1 MNTAE
6 LYDINVARQ
15 QRSNRMENQRLGFI
29 LLYRSIRNKPW
40 GKDVFLRTLWENLL
54 FEAQKGD
61 YVADFKG
68 NKWSLKAGQLVT
80 TPADL
85 GKNLCDRNG
94 KPASRDAV
102 NRMLDVF
109 VRDGMISIAGERH
122 KGTVITITNYSDYA
136 QNMDNLPAHNNAHIP
151 AHDKASNSK
160 DSGGG
165 AAHGGAHTSAHHEQ
179 DILNT
184 NVFNDRPRKSKSL
197 PRKAKPEAAVSSPK
211 GDKWGT
217 ADDLKAAQWIF
228 QLITRISPSA
238 KTPNWSGWANDV
250 RLMREQDSRTHS
262 DICQMFKFAN
272 QDSFWKSNILS
283 PAKLREKWTQLEAKR
298 NTQGQGKPS
307 GRPHLDFDNT
317 DWAEGLKV

>member
-1 MNTAE
+1 MDSRLYRDSQAVHLWLHLILKANHTDEEVNTDIGMMIVRRGQMITGRPTLVSE
-6 LYDINVARQ
+6 TFIPDNKVKSLLRTFESKGMINIESKGRKFSLISIVKYDDFQSQNCPTDVQ
-15 QRSNRMENQRLGFI
+15 QMSNANTSKNAPLSDVCPTDVQRL
-29 LLYRSIRNKPW
+29 SI
-40 GKDVFLRTLWENLL
+40 
-54 FEAQKGD
+54 
-61 YVADFKG
+61 
-68 NKWSLKAGQLVT
+68 
-80 TPADL
+80 
-85 GKNLCDRNG
+85 
-94 KPASRDAV
+94 
-102 NRMLDVF
+102 
-109 VRDGMISIAGERH
+109 
-122 KGTVITITNYSDYA
+122 
-136 QNMDNLPAHNNAHIP
+136 NN
-151 AHDKASNSK
+151 NN
-160 DSGGG
+160 
-165 AAHGGAHTSAHHEQ
+165 
-179 DILNT
+179 ILNT
-184 NVFNDRPRKSKSL
+184 NVFNDRPRISKSS

-228 QLITRISPSA
+228 QLITKISPSA
-238 KTPNWSGWANDV
+238 KTPNWSGWANDI

>member
-1 MNTAE
+1 MNTALNNVYRFPGRAPE
-6 LYDINVARQ
+6 ERPVKPEQSGKGFALIHRQFMDSRLYRDSQAVHLWLHLILKANHTDEEVNTDIGMMIVRRGQMITGRPTLVSETFIPDNKVKSLLRTFESKGMINIESKGRKFSLISIVKYDDFQSQNCPTNV
-15 QRSNRMENQRLGFI
+15 QRMSNADTSENAHLSDVCPTDVQRL
-29 LLYRSIRNKPW
+29 SI
-40 GKDVFLRTLWENLL
+40 
-54 FEAQKGD
+54 
-61 YVADFKG
+61 
-68 NKWSLKAGQLVT
+68 
-80 TPADL
+80 
-85 GKNLCDRNG
+85 
-94 KPASRDAV
+94 
-102 NRMLDVF
+102 
-109 VRDGMISIAGERH
+109 
-122 KGTVITITNYSDYA
+122 
-136 QNMDNLPAHNNAHIP
+136 NN
-151 AHDKASNSK
+151 NN
-160 DSGGG
+160 
-165 AAHGGAHTSAHHEQ
+165 
-179 DILNT
+179 ILNT
-184 NVFNDRPRKSKSL
+184 NVFNDRPRISKSS

-228 QLITRISPSA
+228 QLITKISPSA
-238 KTPNWSGWANDV
+238 KTPNWPGWANDV

>member
-1 MNTAE
+1 MNTALNNVYRFPGRAPEERPVTPEQSGKGFALIHRKMKE
-6 LYDINVARQ
+6 LPFYRTDSDAVH
-15 QRSNRMENQRLGFI
+15 LWVHFI
-29 LLYRSIRNKPW
+29 LSANHADGAVLTEFGEVLCRRGEFITGRN
-40 GKDVFLRTLWENLL
+40 TLSLETGIDPNRIKYLIL
-54 FEAQKGD
+54 KFEK
-61 YVADFKG
+61 
-68 NKWSLKAGQLVT
+68 L
-80 TPADL
+80 
-85 GKNLCDRNG
+85 
-94 KPASRDAV
+94 
-102 NRMLDVF
+102 
-109 VRDGMISIAGERH
+109 GMINKESNKKFSKIFIVKYDDYQQKTVPTECHQSAIANTGAPTPSGNVVPTECH
-122 KGTVITITNYSDYA
+122 QSATN
-136 QNMDNLPAHNNAHIP
+136 NN
-151 AHDKASNSK
+151 
-160 DSGGG
+160 
-165 AAHGGAHTSAHHEQ
+165 
-179 DILNT
+179 ILNT
-184 NVFNDRPRKSKSL
+184 NVFNDRPRISKSS

>member
-1 MNTAE
+1 MNTALNNVYRFPGRAPE
-6 LYDINVARQ
+6 ERPVTPEQSGKGFALIHRQFMDSRLYRDSQAVHLWLHLILKANHTDEEVSTDIGMMIV
-15 QRSNRMENQRLGFI
+15 QRGQMITGRPTLVSETFIPDNKVKSLLRTFESKGMINIESKGRKFSLISIVKYDDFQSQNCPTDVQRMSNANTSKNAPLSDVCPTDVQRL
-29 LLYRSIRNKPW
+29 SI
-40 GKDVFLRTLWENLL
+40 
-54 FEAQKGD
+54 
-61 YVADFKG
+61 
-68 NKWSLKAGQLVT
+68 
-80 TPADL
+80 
-85 GKNLCDRNG
+85 
-94 KPASRDAV
+94 
-102 NRMLDVF
+102 
-109 VRDGMISIAGERH
+109 
-122 KGTVITITNYSDYA
+122 
-136 QNMDNLPAHNNAHIP
+136 NN
-151 AHDKASNSK
+151 NN
-160 DSGGG
+160 
-165 AAHGGAHTSAHHEQ
+165 
-179 DILNT
+179 ILNT
-184 NVFNDRPRKSKSL
+184 NVFNDRPRISKSS
-197 PRKAKPEAAVSSPK
+197 PRKVKPEAAVSSPK

-250 RLMREQDSRTHS
+250 RLMREQDNRTHS

>member
-1 MNTAE
+1 MDSRLYRDSQAVHLWLHLILKANHTDEEVNTDIGMMIVRRGQMITGRPTLVSE
-6 LYDINVARQ
+6 TFIPDNKVKSLLRTFESKGMINIESKGRKFSLISIVKYDDFQSQNCPTDV
-15 QRSNRMENQRLGFI
+15 QRMSNANTSKNAPLSDVCPTDVQRL
-29 LLYRSIRNKPW
+29 SI
-40 GKDVFLRTLWENLL
+40 
-54 FEAQKGD
+54 
-61 YVADFKG
+61 
-68 NKWSLKAGQLVT
+68 
-80 TPADL
+80 
-85 GKNLCDRNG
+85 
-94 KPASRDAV
+94 
-102 NRMLDVF
+102 
-109 VRDGMISIAGERH
+109 
-122 KGTVITITNYSDYA
+122 
-136 QNMDNLPAHNNAHIP
+136 NN
-151 AHDKASNSK
+151 NN
-160 DSGGG
+160 
-165 AAHGGAHTSAHHEQ
+165 
-179 DILNT
+179 ILNT
-184 NVFNDRPRKSKSL
+184 NVFNDRPRISKSS

-250 RLMREQDSRTHS
+250 RLMREQDNRTHS

>member
-1 MNTAE
+1 MDSRLYRDSQAVHLWLHLILKANHTDEEVNTDIGMMIVRRGQMITGRPTLVSE
-6 LYDINVARQ
+6 TFIPDNKVKSLLRTFESKGMINIESKGRKFSLISIVKYDDFQSQNCPTDV
-15 QRSNRMENQRLGFI
+15 QRMSNANTSENAPLSDVCPTDVQRL
-29 LLYRSIRNKPW
+29 SI
-40 GKDVFLRTLWENLL
+40 
-54 FEAQKGD
+54 
-61 YVADFKG
+61 
-68 NKWSLKAGQLVT
+68 
-80 TPADL
+80 
-85 GKNLCDRNG
+85 
-94 KPASRDAV
+94 
-102 NRMLDVF
+102 
-109 VRDGMISIAGERH
+109 
-122 KGTVITITNYSDYA
+122 
-136 QNMDNLPAHNNAHIP
+136 NN
-151 AHDKASNSK
+151 NN
-160 DSGGG
+160 
-165 AAHGGAHTSAHHEQ
+165 
-179 DILNT
+179 ILNT
-184 NVFNDRPRKSKSL
+184 NVFNDRPRISKSS

-317 DWAEGLKV
+317 DWAEGLNV

>member
-1 MNTAE
+1 MNTALNNVYRFPGRAPE
-6 LYDINVARQ
+6 ERPVTPEQSGKGFALIHRQFMDSRLYRDSQAVHLWLHLILKANHTDEEVNTDIGMMIVRRGQMITGRPTLVSETFIPDNKVKSLLRTFESKGMINIESKGRKFSLISIVKYDDFQ
-15 QRSNRMENQRLGFI
+15 SQNCPTDVQRMSNANTSKNEPLSDVCPTDVQRL
-29 LLYRSIRNKPW
+29 SI
-40 GKDVFLRTLWENLL
+40 
-54 FEAQKGD
+54 
-61 YVADFKG
+61 
-68 NKWSLKAGQLVT
+68 
-80 TPADL
+80 
-85 GKNLCDRNG
+85 
-94 KPASRDAV
+94 
-102 NRMLDVF
+102 
-109 VRDGMISIAGERH
+109 
-122 KGTVITITNYSDYA
+122 
-136 QNMDNLPAHNNAHIP
+136 NN
-151 AHDKASNSK
+151 NN
-160 DSGGG
+160 
-165 AAHGGAHTSAHHEQ
+165 
-179 DILNT
+179 ILNT
-184 NVFNDRPRKSKSL
+184 NVFNDRPRISKSS

-250 RLMREQDSRTHS
+250 RLMREQDNRTHS

>member
-1 MNTAE
+1 MDSRLYRDSQAVHLWLHLILKANHTDEEVNTDIGMMIVRRGQMITGRPTLVSE
-6 LYDINVARQ
+6 TFIPDNKVKSLLRTFESKGMINIESKGRKFSLISIVKYDDFQSQNCPTDV
-15 QRSNRMENQRLGFI
+15 QRTSNANTSENAPLSDVCPTDVQRL
-29 LLYRSIRNKPW
+29 SI
-40 GKDVFLRTLWENLL
+40 
-54 FEAQKGD
+54 
-61 YVADFKG
+61 
-68 NKWSLKAGQLVT
+68 
-80 TPADL
+80 
-85 GKNLCDRNG
+85 
-94 KPASRDAV
+94 
-102 NRMLDVF
+102 
-109 VRDGMISIAGERH
+109 
-122 KGTVITITNYSDYA
+122 
-136 QNMDNLPAHNNAHIP
+136 NN
-151 AHDKASNSK
+151 NN
-160 DSGGG
+160 
-165 AAHGGAHTSAHHEQ
+165 
-179 DILNT
+179 ILNT
-184 NVFNDRPRKSKSL
+184 NVFNDRPRISKSS

>member
-1 MNTAE
+1 MNTALNNVYRFPGRAPE
-6 LYDINVARQ
+6 ERPVTPEQSGKGFALIHRQFMDSRLYRDSQAVHLWLHLILKANHTDEEVNTDIGMMIVRRGQMITGRPTLVSETFIPDNKVKSLLRTFESKGMINIESKGRKFSLISIVKYDDFQ
-15 QRSNRMENQRLGFI
+15 SQNCPTDVQRMSNANTSKNAPLSDVCPTDVQRL
-29 LLYRSIRNKPW
+29 SI
-40 GKDVFLRTLWENLL
+40 
-54 FEAQKGD
+54 
-61 YVADFKG
+61 
-68 NKWSLKAGQLVT
+68 
-80 TPADL
+80 
-85 GKNLCDRNG
+85 
-94 KPASRDAV
+94 
-102 NRMLDVF
+102 
-109 VRDGMISIAGERH
+109 
-122 KGTVITITNYSDYA
+122 
-136 QNMDNLPAHNNAHIP
+136 NN
-151 AHDKASNSK
+151 NN
-160 DSGGG
+160 
-165 AAHGGAHTSAHHEQ
+165 
-179 DILNT
+179 ILNT
-184 NVFNDRPRKSKSL
+184 NVFNDRPRISKSS

-250 RLMREQDSRTHS
+250 RLMREQDNRTHS

>member
-1 MNTAE
+1 MNTALNNVYRFPGRAPE
-6 LYDINVARQ
+6 ERPVTPEQSGKGFALIHRQFMDSRLYRDSQAVHLWLHLILKANHTDEEVNTDIGMMIVRRGQMITGRPTLVSETFIPDNKVKSLLRTFESKGMINIESKGRKFSLISIVKYDDFQSQNCPTDVQ
-15 QRSNRMENQRLGFI
+15 QMSNANTSKNAPLSDVCPTDVQRL
-29 LLYRSIRNKPW
+29 SI
-40 GKDVFLRTLWENLL
+40 
-54 FEAQKGD
+54 
-61 YVADFKG
+61 
-68 NKWSLKAGQLVT
+68 
-80 TPADL
+80 
-85 GKNLCDRNG
+85 
-94 KPASRDAV
+94 
-102 NRMLDVF
+102 
-109 VRDGMISIAGERH
+109 
-122 KGTVITITNYSDYA
+122 
-136 QNMDNLPAHNNAHIP
+136 NN
-151 AHDKASNSK
+151 NN
-160 DSGGG
+160 
-165 AAHGGAHTSAHHEQ
+165 
-179 DILNT
+179 ILNT
-184 NVFNDRPRKSKSL
+184 NVFNDRPRISKSS

>member
-1 MNTAE
+1 M
-6 LYDINVARQ
+6 DSR
-15 QRSNRMENQRLGFI
+15 
-29 LLYRSIRNKPW
+29 LYRDSQAVHLWLHLILKANHTDEEVNTDIGMMIVRRGQMITGRPTLVSETFIPDNKV
-40 GKDVFLRTLWENLL
+40 KSLLRT
-54 FEAQKGD
+54 FESK
-61 YVADFKG
+61 
-68 NKWSLKAGQLVT
+68 
-80 TPADL
+80 
-85 GKNLCDRNG
+85 
-94 KPASRDAV
+94 
-102 NRMLDVF
+102 
-109 VRDGMISIAGERH
+109 GMINIESKGRKFSLISIV
-122 KGTVITITNYSDYA
+122 KYDDFQS
-136 QNMDNLPAHNNAHIP
+136 QNCPTDVQRTSNA
-151 AHDKASNSK
+151 N
-160 DSGGG
+160 
-165 AAHGGAHTSAHHEQ
+165 TSEN
-179 DILNT
+179 DT
-184 NVFNDRPRKSKSL
+184 NVFNDRPRISKTS

>member
-1 MNTAE
+1 MDSRLYRDSQAVHLWLHLILKANHTDEEVNT
-6 LYDINVARQ
+6 DIGMMIVRRGQMITGRPTLVSETFIPDNKVKSLLRTFESKGMINIESKGRKFSLISIVKYEDFQ
-15 QRSNRMENQRLGFI
+15 SQNCPTDVQRLSNANTSKNAP
-29 LLYRSIRNKPW
+29 LSDVCPTDVQRLSI
-40 GKDVFLRTLWENLL
+40 
-54 FEAQKGD
+54 
-61 YVADFKG
+61 
-68 NKWSLKAGQLVT
+68 
-80 TPADL
+80 
-85 GKNLCDRNG
+85 
-94 KPASRDAV
+94 
-102 NRMLDVF
+102 
-109 VRDGMISIAGERH
+109 
-122 KGTVITITNYSDYA
+122 
-136 QNMDNLPAHNNAHIP
+136 NN
-151 AHDKASNSK
+151 NN
-160 DSGGG
+160 
-165 AAHGGAHTSAHHEQ
+165 
-179 DILNT
+179 ILNT
-184 NVFNDRPRKSKSL
+184 NVFNDRPRISKSS

-250 RLMREQDSRTHS
+250 RLMREQDNRTHS

-317 DWAEGLKV
+317 DWAEGLNV

>member
-1 MNTAE
+1 MDSRLYRDSQAVHLWLHLILKANHTDEEVNTDIGMMIVRRGQMITGRPTLVSE
-6 LYDINVARQ
+6 TFIPDNKVKSLLRTFESKGMINIESKGRKFSLISVVKYDNFQSQNCPTDV
-15 QRSNRMENQRLGFI
+15 QRISNANTSENAPLSDVCPTDVQRL
-29 LLYRSIRNKPW
+29 SI
-40 GKDVFLRTLWENLL
+40 
-54 FEAQKGD
+54 
-61 YVADFKG
+61 
-68 NKWSLKAGQLVT
+68 
-80 TPADL
+80 
-85 GKNLCDRNG
+85 
-94 KPASRDAV
+94 
-102 NRMLDVF
+102 
-109 VRDGMISIAGERH
+109 
-122 KGTVITITNYSDYA
+122 
-136 QNMDNLPAHNNAHIP
+136 NN
-151 AHDKASNSK
+151 NN
-160 DSGGG
+160 
-165 AAHGGAHTSAHHEQ
+165 
-179 DILNT
+179 ILNT
-184 NVFNDRPRKSKSL
+184 NVFNDRPRISKSS

-250 RLMREQDSRTHS
+250 RLMREQDNRTHS

-317 DWAEGLKV
+317 DWAEGLNV

>member
-1 MNTAE
+1 MNTALNNVYRFPGRAPE
-6 LYDINVARQ
+6 ERPVTPEKSGKGFALIHRQFMDSRLYRDSQAVHLWLHLILKANHTDEEVNTDIGMMIVRRGQMITGRPTLVSETFIPDNKVKSLLRTFESKGMINIESKGRKFSLISIVKYDDFQSQNCPTDVQ
-15 QRSNRMENQRLGFI
+15 QMSNANTSKNAPLSDVCPTDVQRL
-29 LLYRSIRNKPW
+29 SI
-40 GKDVFLRTLWENLL
+40 
-54 FEAQKGD
+54 
-61 YVADFKG
+61 
-68 NKWSLKAGQLVT
+68 
-80 TPADL
+80 
-85 GKNLCDRNG
+85 
-94 KPASRDAV
+94 
-102 NRMLDVF
+102 
-109 VRDGMISIAGERH
+109 
-122 KGTVITITNYSDYA
+122 
-136 QNMDNLPAHNNAHIP
+136 NN
-151 AHDKASNSK
+151 NN
-160 DSGGG
+160 
-165 AAHGGAHTSAHHEQ
+165 
-179 DILNT
+179 ILNT
-184 NVFNDRPRKSKSL
+184 NVFNDRPRISKSS

-250 RLMREQDSRTHS
+250 RLMREQDNRTHS

>member
-1 MNTAE
+1 MNTALNNVYRFPGRAPE
-6 LYDINVARQ
+6 ERPVTPEQSGKGFALIHRQFMDSRLYRDSQAVHLWLHLILKANHTDEEVNTDIGMMIVRRGQMITGRPTLVSETFIPDNKVKSLLRTFESKGMINIESKGRKFSLISIVKYDDFQ
-15 QRSNRMENQRLGFI
+15 SQNCPTDVQRTSNANTSENAPLSDVCPTDVQRL
-29 LLYRSIRNKPW
+29 SI
-40 GKDVFLRTLWENLL
+40 
-54 FEAQKGD
+54 
-61 YVADFKG
+61 
-68 NKWSLKAGQLVT
+68 
-80 TPADL
+80 
-85 GKNLCDRNG
+85 
-94 KPASRDAV
+94 
-102 NRMLDVF
+102 
-109 VRDGMISIAGERH
+109 
-122 KGTVITITNYSDYA
+122 
-136 QNMDNLPAHNNAHIP
+136 NN
-151 AHDKASNSK
+151 NN
-160 DSGGG
+160 
-165 AAHGGAHTSAHHEQ
+165 
-179 DILNT
+179 ILNT
-184 NVFNDRPRKSKSL
+184 NVFNDRPRISKSS

>member
-1 MNTAE
+1 MNTALNNVYRFPGRAPE
-6 LYDINVARQ
+6 ERPVTPEQSGKGFALIHRQFMDSRLYRDSQAVHLWLHLILKANHTDEEVNTDIGMMIVRRGQMITGRPTLVSETFIPDNKVKSLLRTFESKGMINIESKGRKFSLISIVKYDDFQSQNCPTDVQ
-15 QRSNRMENQRLGFI
+15 QMSNANTSKNAPLSDVCPTDVQRL
-29 LLYRSIRNKPW
+29 SI
-40 GKDVFLRTLWENLL
+40 
-54 FEAQKGD
+54 
-61 YVADFKG
+61 
-68 NKWSLKAGQLVT
+68 
-80 TPADL
+80 
-85 GKNLCDRNG
+85 
-94 KPASRDAV
+94 
-102 NRMLDVF
+102 
-109 VRDGMISIAGERH
+109 
-122 KGTVITITNYSDYA
+122 
-136 QNMDNLPAHNNAHIP
+136 NN
-151 AHDKASNSK
+151 NN
-160 DSGGG
+160 
-165 AAHGGAHTSAHHEQ
+165 
-179 DILNT
+179 ILNT
-184 NVFNDRPRKSKSL
+184 NVFNDRPRISKSS

-272 QDSFWKSNILS
+272 QDIFWKSNILS

>member
-1 MNTAE
+1 MNTALNNVYRFPGRAPE
-6 LYDINVARQ
+6 ERPVTPGQSGKGFALIHRQFMDSRLYRDSQAVHLWLHLILKANHTDEEVNTDIGMMIVRRGQMITGRPTLVSETFIPDNKVKSLLRTFESKGMINIESKGRKFSLISIVKYDDFQSQNCPTDVQ
-15 QRSNRMENQRLGFI
+15 QMSNANTSKNAPISDVCPTDVQRL
-29 LLYRSIRNKPW
+29 SI
-40 GKDVFLRTLWENLL
+40 
-54 FEAQKGD
+54 
-61 YVADFKG
+61 
-68 NKWSLKAGQLVT
+68 
-80 TPADL
+80 
-85 GKNLCDRNG
+85 
-94 KPASRDAV
+94 
-102 NRMLDVF
+102 
-109 VRDGMISIAGERH
+109 
-122 KGTVITITNYSDYA
+122 
-136 QNMDNLPAHNNAHIP
+136 NN
-151 AHDKASNSK
+151 NN
-160 DSGGG
+160 
-165 AAHGGAHTSAHHEQ
+165 
-179 DILNT
+179 ILNT
-184 NVFNDRPRKSKSL
+184 NVFNDRPRISKSS

-250 RLMREQDSRTHS
+250 RLMREQDNRTHS

-317 DWAEGLKV
+317 DWAEGLNV

>member
-1 MNTAE
+1 MNTALNNVYRFPGRAPE
-6 LYDINVARQ
+6 ERPVTPEQSGKGFALIHRQFMDSRLYRDSQAVHLWLHLILKANHTDEEVNTDIGMMIVRRGQMITGRPTLVSETFIPDNKVKSLLRTFESKGMINIESKGRKFSLISIVKYDDFQSQNCPTDVQ
-15 QRSNRMENQRLGFI
+15 QISNANTSKNAPLSDVCPTDVQRL
-29 LLYRSIRNKPW
+29 SI
-40 GKDVFLRTLWENLL
+40 
-54 FEAQKGD
+54 
-61 YVADFKG
+61 
-68 NKWSLKAGQLVT
+68 
-80 TPADL
+80 
-85 GKNLCDRNG
+85 
-94 KPASRDAV
+94 
-102 NRMLDVF
+102 
-109 VRDGMISIAGERH
+109 
-122 KGTVITITNYSDYA
+122 
-136 QNMDNLPAHNNAHIP
+136 NN
-151 AHDKASNSK
+151 NN
-160 DSGGG
+160 
-165 AAHGGAHTSAHHEQ
+165 
-179 DILNT
+179 ILNT
-184 NVFNDRPRKSKSL
+184 NVFNDRPRISKSS

-250 RLMREQDSRTHS
+250 RLMREQDNRTHS

>member
-1 MNTAE
+1 MNTALNNVYRFPGRAPE
-6 LYDINVARQ
+6 ERPVTPEQSGKGFALIHRQFMDSRLYKDSQAVHLWLHLILKANHTDEEVNTDIGMMIVRRGQMITGRPTLVSETFIPDNKVKSLLRTFESKGMINIESKGRKFSLISIVKYDDFQ
-15 QRSNRMENQRLGFI
+15 SQNCPTDVQRMSNANTSENAPLSDVCPTDVQRL
-29 LLYRSIRNKPW
+29 SI
-40 GKDVFLRTLWENLL
+40 
-54 FEAQKGD
+54 
-61 YVADFKG
+61 
-68 NKWSLKAGQLVT
+68 
-80 TPADL
+80 
-85 GKNLCDRNG
+85 
-94 KPASRDAV
+94 
-102 NRMLDVF
+102 
-109 VRDGMISIAGERH
+109 
-122 KGTVITITNYSDYA
+122 
-136 QNMDNLPAHNNAHIP
+136 NN
-151 AHDKASNSK
+151 NN
-160 DSGGG
+160 
-165 AAHGGAHTSAHHEQ
+165 
-179 DILNT
+179 ILNT
-184 NVFNDRPRKSKSL
+184 NVFNDRPRISKSS

>member
-1 MNTAE
+1 M
-6 LYDINVARQ
+6 DSR
-15 QRSNRMENQRLGFI
+15 
-29 LLYRSIRNKPW
+29 LYRDSQAVHLWLHLILKANHTDEEVNTDIGMMIVRRGQMITGRPTLVSETFIPDNKV
-40 GKDVFLRTLWENLL
+40 KSLLRT
-54 FEAQKGD
+54 FESKGMINIES
-61 YVADFKG
+61 KG
-68 NKWSLKAGQLVT
+68 RKFSL
-80 TPADL
+80 
-85 GKNLCDRNG
+85 
-94 KPASRDAV
+94 
-102 NRMLDVF
+102 
-109 VRDGMISIAGERH
+109 ISIA
-122 KGTVITITNYSDYA
+122 KYDDFQS
-136 QNMDNLPAHNNAHIP
+136 QNCPTDVQRM
-151 AHDKASNSK
+151 SNSN
-160 DSGGG
+160 
-165 AAHGGAHTSAHHEQ
+165 TSKSAPLSDVCPTDVQ
-179 DILNT
+179 RLSINNNNILNT
-184 NVFNDRPRKSKSL
+184 NVFNDRPRISKSS
-197 PRKAKPEAAVSSPK
+197 PRKVKPEAAVSSPK

-250 RLMREQDSRTHS
+250 RLMREQDNRTHS

>member
-1 MNTAE
+1 MDSRLYRDSQAVHLWLHLILKANHTDEEVNTDIGMMIVRRGQMITGRPTLVSE
-6 LYDINVARQ
+6 TFIPDNKVKSLLRTFESKGMINIESKGRKFSLISIVKYDDFQSQNCPTDV
-15 QRSNRMENQRLGFI
+15 QRMSNENTSENAPLRDVCPTDVQRL
-29 LLYRSIRNKPW
+29 SI
-40 GKDVFLRTLWENLL
+40 
-54 FEAQKGD
+54 
-61 YVADFKG
+61 
-68 NKWSLKAGQLVT
+68 
-80 TPADL
+80 
-85 GKNLCDRNG
+85 
-94 KPASRDAV
+94 
-102 NRMLDVF
+102 
-109 VRDGMISIAGERH
+109 
-122 KGTVITITNYSDYA
+122 
-136 QNMDNLPAHNNAHIP
+136 NN
-151 AHDKASNSK
+151 NN
-160 DSGGG
+160 
-165 AAHGGAHTSAHHEQ
+165 
-179 DILNT
+179 ILNT
-184 NVFNDRPRKSKSL
+184 NVFNDRPRISKSS

-250 RLMREQDSRTHS
+250 RLMREQDNRTHS

-317 DWAEGLKV
+317 DWAEGLNV

>member
-1 MNTAE
+1 MNTALNNVYRFPGRAPE
-6 LYDINVARQ
+6 ERPVTPEQSGKGFALIHRQFMDSRLYRDSQAVHLWLHLILKANHTDEEVNTDIGMMIVRRGQMITGRPTLVSETFIPDNKVKSLLRTFESKGMINIESKGRKFSLISIVKYDDFQ
-15 QRSNRMENQRLGFI
+15 SQNCPTDVQRLSNANTSENAP
-29 LLYRSIRNKPW
+29 LSDVCPTDVQRLSI
-40 GKDVFLRTLWENLL
+40 
-54 FEAQKGD
+54 
-61 YVADFKG
+61 
-68 NKWSLKAGQLVT
+68 
-80 TPADL
+80 
-85 GKNLCDRNG
+85 
-94 KPASRDAV
+94 
-102 NRMLDVF
+102 
-109 VRDGMISIAGERH
+109 
-122 KGTVITITNYSDYA
+122 
-136 QNMDNLPAHNNAHIP
+136 NN
-151 AHDKASNSK
+151 NN
-160 DSGGG
+160 
-165 AAHGGAHTSAHHEQ
+165 
-179 DILNT
+179 ILNT
-184 NVFNDRPRKSKSL
+184 NVFNDRPRISKSS

-250 RLMREQDSRTHS
+250 RLMREQDNRTHS

-317 DWAEGLKV
+317 DWAEGLNV

>member
-1 MNTAE
+1 MNTALNNVYRFPGRAPE
-6 LYDINVARQ
+6 ERPVTPEQSGKGFALIHRQFMDSRLYRDSQAVHLWLHLILKANHTDEEVNTDIGMMIVRRGQMITGRPTLVSETFIPDNKVKSLLRTFESKGMINIESKGRKFSLISIVKYDDFQ
-15 QRSNRMENQRLGFI
+15 SQNCPTDVQRMSNANTSENAPLSDVCPTIVQRL
-29 LLYRSIRNKPW
+29 SI
-40 GKDVFLRTLWENLL
+40 
-54 FEAQKGD
+54 
-61 YVADFKG
+61 
-68 NKWSLKAGQLVT
+68 
-80 TPADL
+80 
-85 GKNLCDRNG
+85 
-94 KPASRDAV
+94 
-102 NRMLDVF
+102 
-109 VRDGMISIAGERH
+109 
-122 KGTVITITNYSDYA
+122 
-136 QNMDNLPAHNNAHIP
+136 NN
-151 AHDKASNSK
+151 NN
-160 DSGGG
+160 
-165 AAHGGAHTSAHHEQ
+165 
-179 DILNT
+179 ILNT
-184 NVFNDRPRKSKSL
+184 NVFNDRPRISKSS

-250 RLMREQDSRTHS
+250 RLMREQDNRTHS

>member
-1 MNTAE
+1 MDSRLYRDSQAVHLWLHLILKANHTDEEVNTDIGMMIVRRGQMITGRPTLVSE
-6 LYDINVARQ
+6 TFIPDNKVKSLLRTFESKGMINIESKGRKFSLISIVKYDDFQSQNCPTNV
-15 QRSNRMENQRLGFI
+15 QRMSNANVSENAPLSDVCPTDVQRL
-29 LLYRSIRNKPW
+29 SI
-40 GKDVFLRTLWENLL
+40 
-54 FEAQKGD
+54 
-61 YVADFKG
+61 
-68 NKWSLKAGQLVT
+68 
-80 TPADL
+80 
-85 GKNLCDRNG
+85 
-94 KPASRDAV
+94 
-102 NRMLDVF
+102 
-109 VRDGMISIAGERH
+109 
-122 KGTVITITNYSDYA
+122 
-136 QNMDNLPAHNNAHIP
+136 NN
-151 AHDKASNSK
+151 NN
-160 DSGGG
+160 
-165 AAHGGAHTSAHHEQ
+165 
-179 DILNT
+179 ILNT
-184 NVFNDRPRKSKSL
+184 NVFNDRPRISKSS
-197 PRKAKPEAAVSSPK
+197 PRKAKPEAAVSSQK

>member
-1 MNTAE
+1 MNTALNNVYRFPGRAPE
-6 LYDINVARQ
+6 ERPVTPEQSGKGFALIHRQLMDSRLYRDSQAVHLWLHLILKANHTDEEVNTDIGMMIVRRGQMITGRPTLVSETFIPDNKVKSLLRTFESKGMINIESKGRKFSLISIVKYDDFQSQNCPTDVQQMSNANTSKNVPL
-15 QRSNRMENQRLGFI
+15 SDVCPTDVQRL
-29 LLYRSIRNKPW
+29 SI
-40 GKDVFLRTLWENLL
+40 
-54 FEAQKGD
+54 
-61 YVADFKG
+61 
-68 NKWSLKAGQLVT
+68 
-80 TPADL
+80 
-85 GKNLCDRNG
+85 
-94 KPASRDAV
+94 
-102 NRMLDVF
+102 
-109 VRDGMISIAGERH
+109 
-122 KGTVITITNYSDYA
+122 
-136 QNMDNLPAHNNAHIP
+136 NN
-151 AHDKASNSK
+151 NN
-160 DSGGG
+160 
-165 AAHGGAHTSAHHEQ
+165 
-179 DILNT
+179 ILNT
-184 NVFNDRPRKSKSL
+184 NVFNDRPRISKSS

-250 RLMREQDSRTHS
+250 RLMREQDNRTHS

-317 DWAEGLKV
+317 DWAEGLNV

>member
-1 MNTAE
+1 MNAALNNVYRFPGRAPEERPVTPEQSGKGFALIHRQFMDSR
-6 LYDINVARQ
+6 LYRDSQAVHLWLHLILKANHTDEEVNTDIGMMIVRRGQMITGRPTLVSETFIPDNKVKSLLRTFESKGMINIESKGRKFSLISIVKYDDFQ
-15 QRSNRMENQRLGFI
+15 SQNCPTDVQRVSNANTSENAPLSDVCPTDVQRL
-29 LLYRSIRNKPW
+29 SI
-40 GKDVFLRTLWENLL
+40 
-54 FEAQKGD
+54 
-61 YVADFKG
+61 
-68 NKWSLKAGQLVT
+68 
-80 TPADL
+80 
-85 GKNLCDRNG
+85 
-94 KPASRDAV
+94 
-102 NRMLDVF
+102 
-109 VRDGMISIAGERH
+109 
-122 KGTVITITNYSDYA
+122 
-136 QNMDNLPAHNNAHIP
+136 NN
-151 AHDKASNSK
+151 NN
-160 DSGGG
+160 
-165 AAHGGAHTSAHHEQ
+165 
-179 DILNT
+179 ILNT
-184 NVFNDRPRKSKSL
+184 NVFNDRPRISKSS

-250 RLMREQDSRTHS
+250 RLMREQDNRTHS

>member
-1 MNTAE
+1 MNTALNNVYRFPGRAPE
-6 LYDINVARQ
+6 ERPVTPEQSGKGFALIHRQFMDSRLYRDSQAVHLWLHLILKANHTDEEVNTDIGMMIVRRGQMITGRPTLVSETFIPDNKVKSLLRTFESKGMINIESKGRKFSLISIVKYDDFQSQNCPTDVQ
-15 QRSNRMENQRLGFI
+15 QMSNANTSKNAPLSDVCPTDVQRL
-29 LLYRSIRNKPW
+29 SI
-40 GKDVFLRTLWENLL
+40 
-54 FEAQKGD
+54 
-61 YVADFKG
+61 
-68 NKWSLKAGQLVT
+68 
-80 TPADL
+80 
-85 GKNLCDRNG
+85 
-94 KPASRDAV
+94 
-102 NRMLDVF
+102 
-109 VRDGMISIAGERH
+109 
-122 KGTVITITNYSDYA
+122 
-136 QNMDNLPAHNNAHIP
+136 NN
-151 AHDKASNSK
+151 NN
-160 DSGGG
+160 
-165 AAHGGAHTSAHHEQ
+165 
-179 DILNT
+179 ILNT
-184 NVFNDRPRKSKSL
+184 NVFNDRPRISKSS

-250 RLMREQDSRTHS
+250 RLMREQDNRTHS

>member
-1 MNTAE
+1 MDSRLYRDSQAVHLWLHLILKANHTDEEVNTDIGMMIVRRGQMITGRPTLVSE
-6 LYDINVARQ
+6 TFIPDNKVKSLLRTFESKGMINIESKGRKFSLISIVKYDNFQSQNCPTDV
-15 QRSNRMENQRLGFI
+15 QRMSNANTSENAPLSDVCPTDVQRL
-29 LLYRSIRNKPW
+29 SI
-40 GKDVFLRTLWENLL
+40 
-54 FEAQKGD
+54 
-61 YVADFKG
+61 
-68 NKWSLKAGQLVT
+68 
-80 TPADL
+80 
-85 GKNLCDRNG
+85 
-94 KPASRDAV
+94 
-102 NRMLDVF
+102 
-109 VRDGMISIAGERH
+109 
-122 KGTVITITNYSDYA
+122 
-136 QNMDNLPAHNNAHIP
+136 NN
-151 AHDKASNSK
+151 NN
-160 DSGGG
+160 
-165 AAHGGAHTSAHHEQ
+165 
-179 DILNT
+179 ILNT
-184 NVFNDRPRKSKSL
+184 NVFNDRPRISKSS

-317 DWAEGLKV
+317 DWAEGLNV